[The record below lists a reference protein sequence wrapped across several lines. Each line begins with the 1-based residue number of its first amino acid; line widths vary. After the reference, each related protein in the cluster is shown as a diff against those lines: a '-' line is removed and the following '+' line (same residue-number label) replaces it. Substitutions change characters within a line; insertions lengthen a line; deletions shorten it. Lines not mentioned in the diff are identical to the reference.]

1 MARARGANAI
11 LAAAFESTYG
21 TPPASGFVQLPFV
34 SAALGEEQKLIANDL
49 LGLGREPQAPVLDVI
64 VNEGDIVVPVD
75 LRNFG
80 YWLKLLFGAP
90 TTTIGATNASGR
102 FSFSAQP
109 AAGSTI
115 TLNGTAVTF
124 VSSGATGNQINIGAS
139 LAATLTNAA
148 TMLNGSADTQISK
161 CAYAVSGTAI
171 VATYDTAGT
180 AGNLFTLAA
189 SANSNA
195 TPSAA
200 TLQGGGNRH
209 TFQSGALS
217 LPSLA
222 AEIGMPE
229 IPIYGMNFGIR
240 ANTLKIQMQRSGL
253 LNATIGLIAQG
264 ETKAAASQA
273 GSLTSQA
280 IQRFTQ
286 FSGQVAQ
293 AGTPLGQIVSAEFN
307 YSNNLDKVE
316 VIRTDGRIEDAD
328 PALVAVT
335 GSIVVRFADTVLLDR
350 AQSALPTDIEFSWT
364 LPSGFSLTFDVPSV
378 YLPRAKQ
385 PITGPGGVQATF
397 AWEAA
402 KDAALGYSCQAIL
415 VNDVTGY

>member
-1 MARARGANAI
+1 
-11 LAAAFESTYG
+11 
-21 TPPASGFVQLPFV
+21 
-34 SAALGEEQKLIANDL
+34 
-49 LGLGREPQAPVLDVI
+49 
-64 VNEGDIVVPVD
+64 
-75 LRNFG
+75 
-80 YWLKLLFGAP
+80 
-90 TTTIGATNASGR
+90 
-102 FSFSAQP
+102 
-109 AAGSTI
+109 
-115 TLNGTAVTF
+115 
-124 VSSGATGNQINIGAS
+124 
-139 LAATLTNAA
+139 
-148 TMLNGSADTQISK
+148 MLNGSADTQISK
-161 CAYAVSGTAI
+161 CGYAISGTAI
-171 VATYDTAGT
+171 VVTYDTAGT

-195 TPSAA
+195 TASAT
-200 TLQGGGNRH
+200 TLQGGGARH
-209 TFQSGALS
+209 IFQSGALS
-217 LPSLA
+217 LPSMA

-240 ANTLKIQMQRSGL
+240 ADTLQIQMQRSGL
-253 LNATIGLIAQG
+253 LSATIGLVAQG
-264 ETKAAASQA
+264 ETKGAASQA
-273 GSLTSQA
+273 GAPTSLA

-286 FSGQVAQ
+286 FSGQVSQ

-335 GSIVVRFADTVLLDR
+335 GSIVVRFADTVLLNR